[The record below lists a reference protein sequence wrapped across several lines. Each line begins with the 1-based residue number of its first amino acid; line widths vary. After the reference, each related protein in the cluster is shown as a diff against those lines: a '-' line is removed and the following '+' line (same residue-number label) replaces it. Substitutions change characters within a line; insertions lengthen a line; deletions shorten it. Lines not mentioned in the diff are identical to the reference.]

1 MEHQIHL
8 GIWHDIP
15 IFIMCFGYQL
25 LTPTHRFESHTTKDR
40 SKGKTRQ
47 LEPSELEEVTILWY
61 EISGR
66 CFLGFK
72 TTPVNSISDNMCIY
86 ISLKLISCACGSN
99 IFNIN
104 IQTFSDFPTL
114 SNISEWFSQK
124 KKNWFSNMFQHCP
137 INPEKNNLV
146 FPWHVDTI
154 SSRLGV
160 RTHSGG
166 MWWPMI
172 SSPQRLLWVYLD
184 LPYLCHEYS

>member
-86 ISLKLISCACGSN
+86 IYKFKTYLVCLWIKHFQHKYPNIFRFSN
-99 IFNIN
+99 IVEHFRMVFPEKKNG
-104 IQTFSDFPTL
+104 FPTC
-114 SNISEWFSQK
+114 SNIVQ
-124 KKNWFSNMFQHCP
+124 
-137 INPEKNNLV
+137 
-146 FPWHVDTI
+146 
-154 SSRLGV
+154 
-160 RTHSGG
+160 
-166 MWWPMI
+166 
-172 SSPQRLLWVYLD
+172 
-184 LPYLCHEYS
+184 

>member
-25 LTPTHRFESHTTKDR
+25 LTPTHRFEPHTTRDR

-47 LEPSELEEVTILWY
+47 LAPSELEEVTILWY

-66 CFLGFK
+66 CFLGVK

-124 KKNWFSNMFQHCP
+124 K
-137 INPEKNNLV
+137 NLV
-146 FPWHVDTI
+146 FQHVPTLSNKPRKKQLGFPMACGHHLVTSGSPNPLGRHVVTNDILTAEIALGIPRPPI
-154 SSRLGV
+154 S
-160 RTHSGG
+160 
-166 MWWPMI
+166 
-172 SSPQRLLWVYLD
+172 
-184 LPYLCHEYS
+184 LPRV